1 MVSNKNISVNTP
13 KSGYVGTPN
22 VRPPGA
28 FQIKRMDFIGIDG
41 KGNDV
46 TRDIKHL
53 VESFTITSELFSP
66 VVTFSASVRDNE
78 NLFSSSD
85 FKICGQE
92 KIVIEIDP
100 LGAGDAIRQTFF
112 VKEYPTLV
120 RTLDFPNIQIY
131 TLLAISEFA
140 YRSSL
145 MNICRPIDDG
155 KSLPENIGTIFKDD
169 LGLNGFDGLEGFVVY
184 GDAYTKFKGNI
195 NIQRPL
201 QAAEW
206 IRSRTFEENGS
217 PFFLH
222 NDITKPNTVFMSSW
236 EYLSKQSANV
246 ATYYFK
252 AFNEKTPGTAEYTEA
267 ERKRILSMTSNFK
280 FDRLG
285 SANSGAY
292 ASRVN
297 VTDFSAKAYYTLDFK
312 GEKTA
317 DWNPRKYR
325 VKTREG
331 IVENLTMH
339 ENPSAS
345 ITSLHVNRGE
355 SDAQLYNSATSS
367 EEFVPF
373 ARALYARL
381 NETNHEIVVYGDTV
395 LQSGHKIELKVPK
408 PTRTDASPSEEDPV
422 SSGKYVILVSAFI
435 FSDGVYKN
443 KLKLA
448 KLVPSVTG
456 TMLSGGGSEGEASE
470 ISTSTTTVSTGG
482 GKVTPSTAA
491 QKEYYD
497 KTYNAIYKAAV
508 AKGVPNPDVV
518 ARLGAAQSALET
530 GWGQRTPPGS
540 NNYFGIKG
548 STKLGSS
555 NTSTQ
560 EVINGK
566 TITIKDNFR
575 VYASAEESA
584 ADYVDFLVKNKRYK
598 PVLASTNI
606 SDAVSAIGK
615 SGYATSPVYAQQVGS
630 IANKF
635 LTQ

>member
-28 FQIKRMDFIGIDG
+28 FQIKRMDFIGVDG

-345 ITSLHVNRGE
+345 ITSLHVNRGIDGIDT
-355 SDAQLYNSATSS
+355 SNGSLSNLSVYNSITNS
-367 EEFVPF
+367 EQFLPR
-373 ARALYARL
+373 AKALYARL

-408 PTRTDASPSEEDPV
+408 PTRDDTTPSEEDQV

-456 TMLSGGGSEGEASE
+456 TMLSGGGPDTEGIE
-470 ISTSTTTVSTGG
+470 IPMSKTPNESTSVNSAVPFKTN
-482 GKVTPSTAA
+482 PSPT
-491 QKEYYD
+491 QPGMSIYYD
-497 KTYNAIYKAAV
+497 EFLNKN
-508 AKGVPNPDVV
+508 
-518 ARLGAAQSALET
+518 
-530 GWGQRTPPGS
+530 
-540 NNYFGIKG
+540 
-548 STKLGSS
+548 
-555 NTSTQ
+555 
-560 EVINGK
+560 
-566 TITIKDNFR
+566 
-575 VYASAEESA
+575 SA
-584 ADYVDFLVKNKRYK
+584 AN
-598 PVLASTNI
+598 NI
-606 SDAVSAIGK
+606 GNR
-615 SGYATSPVYAQQVGS
+615 SPVGGDQETDLLPPLLGTPEALLEEV
-630 IANKF
+630 
-635 LTQ
+635 LPPLLP